1 MTLKRFSLVLA
12 AAALVSA
19 AAPAAAQYAN
29 KGMEFVEAV
38 RKSDGNKVLE
48 LMQDRPVGLVDSRG
62 DDGNTALLIALGRRD
77 EQWTGFLLNHG
88 ADPNLAA
95 RNGDTPLMVAAKAG
109 YFDGLGWLLGLGAK
123 VDATNK
129 SGETALILAVQQR
142 QPMIV
147 QALLKAGADP
157 DKADHVAGF
166 SARDYAA
173 RDPRARDVVRIINS
187 IKPKA
192 ALKP

>member
-1 MTLKRFSLVLA
+1 MTLKRFSLRIV
-12 AAALVSA
+12 AAALLTA

-62 DDGNTALLIALGRRD
+62 ADGGTALLIALARRD
-77 EQWTGFLLNHG
+77 EQWTGFLLNNG

-95 RNGDTPLMVAAKAG
+95 RNGDTPLIVAARAG
-109 YFDGLGWLLGLGAK
+109 YFDGLGWLIGLGAK

-142 QPMIV
+142 HPMLV

-173 RDPRARDVVRIINS
+173 RDPRAREVARIINS
-187 IKPKA
+187 ARPKP
-192 ALKP
+192 LPKP